1 MLLLQLSMII
11 NCCCFLLRL
20 VLLVNSCGLD
30 RLKKDARVAQ
40 QFYEIVLERFHFTR
54 NLCLWSLFHVNLII
68 KGAHNDTVDLFV
80 FFLITPVVPND
91 LFNETCSF
99 LVITVFFNKLLLAY
113 LVEFAEAFKQIF
125 FIREL
130 KSISMTQYFLF
141 IIKQVFEWTFWL

>member
-1 MLLLQLSMII
+1 MQ
-11 NCCCFLLRL
+11 
-20 VLLVNSCGLD
+20 
-30 RLKKDARVAQ
+30 
-40 QFYEIVLERFHFTR
+40 
-54 NLCLWSLFHVNLII
+54 
-68 KGAHNDTVDLFV
+68 DLFV

-113 LVEFAEAFKQIF
+113 LVEFAEASKQIF

-141 IIKQVFEWTFWL
+141 IIKQVFE